1 MFFRLNSAV
10 LVGLKPLLVVVEVDI
25 NTRSV
30 RRDINIVGLPD
41 AAVKESKQRILS
53 AFKNSGIVMP
63 DGLITVNLAPSDVKK
78 EGTFL
83 DLAIALA
90 ILGAQK
96 SIPKF
101 DGVVIGELGLDGT
114 VRKVRGVLPILLEF
128 CSDDREFIIP
138 FENLRE
144 ASATQAK
151 FKAFRSLNEAVHSLR
166 TGTYTPPALKPGEEV
181 VESTSEEDV
190 DFSDIKGHALPK
202 RALEIAAAGGH
213 NVIMVGPPGTGK
225 TMFAKR
231 FPTILPEMDEQE
243 IIETSK
249 IYSAVGLLNDQLVR
263 KRPFR
268 NPHHS
273 ASAVAIIGGGSSVK
287 PGEITLAHNGVLFL
301 DELPEFRSDVL
312 EALREPLEEGVVTVS
327 RAKGSYVF
335 PAKFQLIAAMNPC
348 PCGYYGDKEVSCK
361 CSPLEIRR
369 YWKNISGPILDR
381 IDIQIHV
388 PRISFE
394 EMRAKSYGESSTQIR
409 ERVLRAREVQKRRY
423 ASEKVKLNAHLTHK
437 MIEKYVTLTPEAEE
451 LLKSYASKHKLS
463 GRSIDKV
470 IKVARTVADLNGTE
484 YVDLAALAEA
494 LQFRL
499 ASVDEVNAW

>member
-10 LVGLKPLLVVVEVDI
+10 LLGLKPLLVVVEVDI
-25 NTRSV
+25 NSRSV

-101 DGVVIGELGLDGT
+101 DSVVLGELGLDGT

-128 CSDDREFIIP
+128 FNEGKEFIIP
-138 FENLRE
+138 AENLKE
-144 ASATQAK
+144 ALATQAR
-151 FKAFRSLNEAVHSLR
+151 FKAFHTLSEAVHSLR
-166 TGTYTPPALKPGEEV
+166 TGSYTPPNV
-181 VESTSEEDV
+181 HQESSESEHLSEQDL
-190 DFSDIKGHALPK
+190 DFSDIKGHTLPK

-213 NVIMVGPPGTGK
+213 NVLMIGPPGTGK

-243 IIETSK
+243 SIETSK
-249 IYSAVGLLNDQLVR
+249 IYSAVGLLNDCLVR

-273 ASAVAIIGGGSSVK
+273 ASAVSIIGGGSNVK

-301 DELPEFRSDVL
+301 DELPEFRRDVL

-327 RAKGSYVF
+327 RAKGSYIF
-335 PAKFQLIAAMNPC
+335 PARFQLIAAMNPC
-348 PCGYYGDKEVSCK
+348 PCGYYGDKEIPCK

-394 EMRAKSYGESSTQIR
+394 EMRARSYGESSTQIR
-409 ERVLRAREVQKRRY
+409 ERVIKARELQKRRY
-423 ASEKVKLNAHLTHK
+423 VSERFKLNAHLTHK
-437 MIEKYVTLTPEAEE
+437 MLEKYVTLTSEAEE
-451 LLKSYASKHKLS
+451 LLKSYALRHKLS
-463 GRSIDKV
+463 GRAIDKV

-484 YVDLAALAEA
+484 CVDLKALAEA

-499 ASVDEVNAW
+499 TNFEEIGL